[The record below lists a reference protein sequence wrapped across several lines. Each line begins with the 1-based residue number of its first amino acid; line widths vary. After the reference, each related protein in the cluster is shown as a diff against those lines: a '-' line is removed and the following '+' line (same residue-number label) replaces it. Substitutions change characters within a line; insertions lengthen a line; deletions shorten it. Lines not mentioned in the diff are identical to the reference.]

1 MAKPHGLGQWI
12 LNVVY
17 LGFQPSEIKQLT
29 YSELQYFST
38 CHDRIQEGIK
48 RAYKNKGA

>member
-1 MAKPHGLGQWI
+1 MSNPRGIGQWI

-29 YSELQYFST
+29 FSELEYYSQ
-38 CHDRIQEGIK
+38 CHDKIQQ
-48 RAYKNKGA
+48 AYKNALNKKR